1 MQPVGSPWQHEIFSF
16 SMSSNSKQ
24 NRSCIMKIKQTNKKT
39 KHKIERVKSRKDSL
53 EAWETVTKFQETQKK
68 SAEVKRRNNKL
79 ADNYS
84 DFFFFFFFWSQ
95 KLIST
100 HLLLHESFN
109 FPTSS
114 HNLQRFLGGLT
125 VLKVCW
131 KQAGKANKD
140 VFIQDLNNKT
150 LHSPLLSRDPDTR
163 PMCDTCT
170 LISKVEDSS

>member
-53 EAWETVTKFQETQKK
+53 EAWETVIKFQETQKK
-68 SAEVKRRNNKL
+68 CWSKEKEQQISRQLFRL
-79 ADNYS
+79 
-84 DFFFFFFFWSQ
+84 FFFFFWSQ

-100 HLLLHESFN
+100 HQLLHESFN